1 MTRTTLA
8 RQRRLDTL
16 VKTALAADAAIVRA
30 TSTAALLQRAMRR
43 PLPLDAWRK
52 LGAALARAEDE
63 RCNAELLLGSA
74 LASICRGPGGAPT
87 RSARAGRAI
96 GGSRRDA
103 VQ

>member
-16 VKTALAADAAIVRA
+16 VKTALAADAAVIRA

-63 RCNAELLLGSA
+63 RCIAELLLGSA
-74 LASICRGPGGAPT
+74 LASICRGPRRAPAHSAHLA
-87 RSARAGRAI
+87 RDSARI
-96 GGSRRDA
+96 
-103 VQ
+103 